1 MAPSLRDT
9 TQLLGNPYDRM
20 VMAGSWFQM
29 FDEGK
34 TGKGR
39 ETEDMVFGEKG
50 GRYRFDNCWMDS
62 TFQ

>member
-9 TQLLGNPYDRM
+9 TQLLGNPYNRM
-20 VMAGSWFQM
+20 VMVGSWFQM

-50 GRYRFDNCWMDS
+50 GRLLPL
-62 TFQ
+62 